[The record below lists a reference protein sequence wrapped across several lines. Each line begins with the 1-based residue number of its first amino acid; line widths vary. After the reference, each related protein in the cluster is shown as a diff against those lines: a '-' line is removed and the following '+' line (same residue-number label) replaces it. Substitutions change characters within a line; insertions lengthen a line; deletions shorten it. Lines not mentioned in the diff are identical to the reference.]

1 MIVTCT
7 MNPAIDLFV
16 STEKYL
22 PEVVNRTN
30 GQEPQAN
37 GKGVNISFVLKM
49 LGIDNTATGFIGGF
63 TGKYI
68 QEQLNEKGINTQ
80 FIEVDGT
87 TRINVFTQVESEQQ
101 QYNLVNPG
109 PVISEDKIENLL
121 AQVEKLAEGDV
132 LFVSG
137 SNPKGVSD
145 EVLLQIAKLSHE
157 KGFDLVLDTSSAIVL
172 DCLEYQPYCIKPNE
186 HELAAWFHKE
196 TLSREELIDYGKYLI
211 ECGAKR
217 VLLSLGENGGMY
229 FDDQQ
234 MLEANSP
241 KGKVI
246 NTACA
251 GDATLGTFV
260 GELLKGT
267 TVKEAFKKG
276 TAAGSSTAFSQ
287 GLTDFT
293 DVEELQKE
301 INVRIIK
308 DEESVKNG

>member
-16 STEKYL
+16 STKEYL
-22 PEVVNRTN
+22 PEAVNRTN

-63 TGKYI
+63 TGEYI
-68 QEQLNEKGINTQ
+68 EEELQKKGINTQ
-80 FIEVDGT
+80 FVEVEGT
-87 TRINVFTQVESEQQ
+87 TRINVFTQVESENQ

-109 PVISEDKIENLL
+109 PEISEEKIENLL
-121 AQVEKLAEGDV
+121 QEIEKLSQGDM

-137 SNPKGVSD
+137 SNPKGVSE
-145 EVLLQIAKLSHE
+145 EVLLRIAELSYE

-172 DCLEYQPYCIKPNE
+172 DCLKYQPYCIKPNE
-186 HELAAWFHKE
+186 HELAAWFNKKN
-196 TLSREELIDYGKYLI
+196 LSREELIEYGNYLV
-211 ECGAKR
+211 ESGAKR
-217 VLLSLGENGGMY
+217 VLLSLGEKGGMY
-229 FDDQQ
+229 FDSQH

-267 TVKEAFKKG
+267 AVEDAFQKA

-287 GLTDFT
+287 GLTDFS
-293 DVEELQKE
+293 DVEELRKQIK
-301 INVRIIK
+301 VRTIK
-308 DEESVKNG
+308 DEERVQNG